1 MRKEKVL
8 IVEDEMDLL
17 DLVDFNLTREGFV
30 TAGALDGSEALEK
43 IESFA
48 PDLVVLDLMLPKMD
62 GWKICEG
69 IKSRNRDV
77 AVIMLT
83 AKSMP
88 EDKVK
93 GLECGADDY
102 ITKPFNIRE
111 LVLKIESHLENKRGK
126 DLRRMLVHEVTNRL
140 SAIGCYSELLLK
152 KESKI
157 AGEREPD
164 FLRTIKEQI
173 DCAAEFVSEVG
184 ALTEIESGT
193 RRLELEDC
201 DIGKTVRLAAESFR
215 GAAEK
220 RGIAMAVEV
229 GWEVPEVRA
238 SRFALKQIFANLIGN
253 AVKYNRP
260 NGSIAVS
267 VKGDPNGVLV
277 SVKDSGAGIPPDAMP
292 HIFKK
297 GFRAANAGPTTKGSG
312 LGLYIVKTLADRLGA
327 SLSYGS
333 VEGEGSAF
341 AVYFESVK
349 KGAAPGATEKTA

>member
-17 DLVDFNLTREGFV
+17 DLVDFNLTREGYV
-30 TAGALDGSEALEK
+30 TEGALDGVAAIEK
-43 IESFA
+43 VKSFD
-48 PDLVVLDLMLPKMD
+48 PDLVVLDLMLPKVD
-62 GWKICEG
+62 GWKICGE
-69 IKSRNRDV
+69 IKRRDRDV

-111 LVLKIESHLENKRGK
+111 LVMRVGSHLENKRGK

-157 AGEREPD
+157 EGKSEPD
-164 FLRTIKEQI
+164 LIRSIKEQI
-173 DCAAEFVSEVG
+173 DFAAEFVSEVG
-184 ALTEIESGT
+184 ALTELESET
-193 RRLELEDC
+193 RRMELEDC
-201 DIGKTVRLAAESFR
+201 DIGKTLRLVAESFR

-220 RGIAMAVEV
+220 RGITMAVEV
-229 GWEVPEVRA
+229 DGAVPDVRA
-238 SRFALKQIFANLIGN
+238 NLFALKQIFSNLVGN

-267 VKGDPNGVLV
+267 VKEGLNGVLV
-277 SVKDSGAGIPPDAMP
+277 SVRDSGTGIPPDAIP

-297 GFRAANAGPTTKGSG
+297 GFRAANACLTTKGSG
-312 LGLYIVKTLADRLGA
+312 LGLYIVKTLTDRLGA

-349 KGAAPGATEKTA
+349 KGATPDTAEKTA